1 MIYSDIKQFFQCF
14 KFSSINETI
23 YQLLDNKN
31 ILLLDFQEKLK
42 KIVFE
47 GNDIDNEKRI
57 CTKEILEGNLFSIKG
72 IDGIT
77 FLTFQNRATKA
88 YMQRYLEKL
97 KKII

>member
-1 MIYSDIKQFFQCF
+1 MIYSDIKQFCQCLDF
-14 KFSSINETI
+14 KIINSTI
-23 YQLLDNKN
+23 YDLFNNKN
-31 ILLLDFQEKLK
+31 ILLLDFQRNLK
-42 KIVFE
+42 KIE
-47 GNDIDNEKRI
+47 LMNNLTDDEKRI
-57 CTKEILEGNLFSIKG
+57 CSIEILEGNLFSIKG